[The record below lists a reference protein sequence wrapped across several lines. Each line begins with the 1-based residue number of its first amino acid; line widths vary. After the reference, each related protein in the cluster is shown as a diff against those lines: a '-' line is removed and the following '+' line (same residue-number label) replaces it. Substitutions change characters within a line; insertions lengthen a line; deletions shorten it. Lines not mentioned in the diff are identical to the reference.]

1 MNDQNL
7 DVSENLA
14 ENTLPESVDIQA
26 QTQEKP
32 FSKTIFGSIVLSTG
46 FVIVVLFSVL
56 ILPNFLQK
64 IAIPISKLG
73 VDSFKNY
80 EEAMAPDKAILEKS
94 IAKLQKQLND
104 FVPESF
110 YMIIN
115 STDNEFALMK
125 AGQLIRQGQCSTG
138 SYVVLEDHKQRKY
151 LFKTPKG
158 RRKVLSKVTDPVWT
172 KPNWAFIEEG
182 LPVPP
187 ANHPSR
193 FEEGVLGDYAL
204 KLGDGYMIHG
214 TIWQRYLGLPVTHG
228 CVRLNDAD
236 LEAVYKSLDKGAFV
250 YIY

>member
-32 FSKTIFGSIVLSTG
+32 FSKTIFGSIVLSTV

-236 LEAVYKSLDKGAFV
+236 LEAVYQSLDKGAFV

>member
-32 FSKTIFGSIVLSTG
+32 FSKTIFGSIVLSTV

>member
-26 QTQEKP
+26 QTQKKP
-32 FSKTIFGSIVLSTG
+32 FSKTIFGSIVLSTV

-115 STDNEFALMK
+115 STDNEFALVK

-158 RRKVLSKVTDPVWT
+158 RRKVLSKVKDPVWT

-236 LEAVYKSLDKGAFV
+236 LEVVYKSLDKGAFV

>member
-32 FSKTIFGSIVLSTG
+32 FSKTIFGSIVLSTV

-158 RRKVLSKVTDPVWT
+158 RRKVLSKVKDPVWT

-236 LEAVYKSLDKGAFV
+236 LEVVYKSLDKGAFV